1 MAETPEID
9 RDQTN
14 LWDAGEP
21 MRASELEEWFV
32 NEVLPLE
39 AALMQFLR
47 YNWRNQADIGDLLQ
61 EIYLKVFEAA
71 QKKRPDVT
79 RPFVFAT
86 ARNLLINHIHRTKI
100 VPIEAVADLE
110 SLPVAADEPTSD
122 QALIARDELR
132 RVQGAL
138 EKLSPRS
145 RQAILMKQVEGLS
158 RREIAERMQISENTV
173 KWYLSDGLRA
183 LANAL
188 YGEPQNLRGRT

>member
-1 MAETPEID
+1 MAETPENR
-9 RDQTN
+9 RDQTD
-14 LWDAGEP
+14 LRDAGEP

-145 RQAILMKQVEGLS
+145 RQAILMKRVEGLS

>member
-1 MAETPEID
+1 
-9 RDQTN
+9 
-14 LWDAGEP
+14 
-21 MRASELEEWFV
+21 
-32 NEVLPLE
+32 
-39 AALMQFLR
+39 MQFLR

>member
-14 LWDAGEP
+14 LRDAGEP

-61 EIYLKVFEAA
+61 EIYLKVYEAA
-71 QKKRPDVT
+71 QSKLPEST
-79 RPFVFAT
+79 RGFVFTT
-86 ARNLLINHIHRTKI
+86 ARNLLIDRVHRSKV
-100 VPIEAVADLE
+100 VPIEAVTDLE
-110 SLPVAADEPTSD
+110 ALPIAADEPSAD
-122 QALIARDELR
+122 QAVIARDELR
-132 RVQGAL
+132 RVQDAL

-183 LANAL
+183 LASIL
-188 YGEPQNLRGRT
+188 YGEPQNLRGRS